1 METTLAIAKP
11 AEPGGPVAALKRLLK
26 RINLIFALTVLAPTG
41 IAIIYYGL
49 IASDIYISE
58 SRFVVRSPQ
67 RQSQTGLLSSLLSGT
82 GFSRSQDDAYSVH
95 DFIKSRDALKALD
108 DQLGL
113 RKKFSAPGVDFINR
127 FGALDR
133 DFSFEALQKYYQ
145 KRVGVDADSTSGISI
160 LQVNAFTAE
169 DARNINELLLTM
181 SEKLV
186 NQLSDRGR
194 EDILRASLAEAAEAE
209 KKAKAAALALAA
221 FRNQN
226 GVVDPERQTTI
237 QLQQMSKLQDELIAT
252 KTQLNQLLAF
262 APANP
267 QIPALRN
274 RMDTLQ
280 GAVDAEF
287 QKMAGS
293 GGGSL
298 TNKAA
303 NYERLALDR
312 AYADKQLAGA
322 LTALDAAR
330 NEAQRKQ
337 LYLERVVQPNLPDVA
352 IEPRRFRSIVI
363 VFVLGL
369 VAWGILTLLVASVRE
384 HME

>member
-1 METTLAIAKP
+1 METILAIQKP
-11 AEPGGPVAALKRLLK
+11 AEPSGPVAAVKRLLK
-26 RINLIFALTVLAPTG
+26 RINLIFALTVLVPTG

-113 RKKFSAPGVDFINR
+113 RKKFSASDVDFVNR
-127 FGALDR
+127 FGAIDR
-133 DFSFEALQKYYQ
+133 DTSFEALQKYYQ
-145 KRVGVDADSTSGISI
+145 KRVGVDADSTSGISV
-160 LQVNAFTAE
+160 LQVNAFTAA
-169 DARNINELLLTM
+169 DAKNMNELLLTM

-194 EDILRASLAEAAEAE
+194 DDILRTSLAEVAEAE
-209 KKAKAAALALAA
+209 KKAKAAAFALAA

-237 QLQQMSKLQDELIAT
+237 QLQQMSKLQDELIGT

-262 APANP
+262 APSNP

-274 RMDTLQ
+274 RMETLQ

-287 QKMAGS
+287 QKMAGA

-330 NEAQRKQ
+330 SEAQRKQ

-352 IEPRRFRSIVI
+352 IEPRRFRSVVI

-369 VAWGILTLLVASVRE
+369 VAWGIFTLLVASVRE

>member
-1 METTLAIAKP
+1 METILAANKLAESNGPMTRIKRAIKRANPLFIA
-11 AEPGGPVAALKRLLK
+11 
-26 RINLIFALTVLAPTG
+26 TVIAPTG
-41 IAIIYYGL
+41 LAIIYFGL

-67 RQSQTGLLSSLLSGT
+67 RQSQTGLLTSLLSGT

-95 DFIKSRDALKALD
+95 DFIRSRDALKALD

-113 RKKFSAPGVDFINR
+113 RAKFSASNVDFLNR
-127 FGALDR
+127 FGTP
-133 DFSFEALQKYYQ
+133 DFDKSFEALQKYYQ
-145 KRVGVDADSTSGISI
+145 KRVGVDSDSTSGISV
-160 LQVNAFTAE
+160 LRVSAFTAE
-169 DARNINELLLTM
+169 DAYKINEQLLGM

-194 EDILRASLAEAAEAE
+194 EDILRTAIAEVKEAE
-209 KKAKAAALALAA
+209 QKAKAAALALAS

-252 KTQLNQLLAF
+252 KTQLNQVKAF
-262 APANP
+262 TPDNP

-274 RMDTLQ
+274 RMETLQ
-280 GAVDAEF
+280 TAVDAEF
-287 QKMAGS
+287 DKMAGK
-293 GGGSL
+293 GASL

-303 NYERLALDR
+303 TYERLALDR
-312 AYADKQLAGA
+312 AFADKQLAA
-322 LTALDAAR
+322 TLASLESAR
-330 NEAQRKQ
+330 SEAQRKQ

-352 IEPRRFRSIVI
+352 IEPRRFRSVLI
-363 VFVLGL
+363 VFALGM
-369 VAWGILTLLVASVRE
+369 VAWGIFTLLLASVRE

>member
-1 METTLAIAKP
+1 MESTLAISNRGDR
-11 AEPGGPVAALKRLLK
+11 GGPMDAFKRLLK
-26 RINLIFALTVLAPTG
+26 KISPIFALTVLVPTSV
-41 IAIIYYGL
+41 AIIYYGL

-108 DQLGL
+108 KQLGL
-113 RKKFSAPGVDFINR
+113 QKKFSAPDVDFLNR
-127 FGALDR
+127 FGTLDR
-133 DFSFEALQKYYQ
+133 DKSFEALQKYYQ
-145 KRVGVDADSTSGISI
+145 KRVTVDADSTSGISI
-160 LQVNAFTAE
+160 LQVSAFTAA
-169 DARNINELLLTM
+169 DAQKISEMLLDM
-181 SEKLV
+181 SETLV
-186 NQLSDRGR
+186 NKLSDRGR
-194 EDILRASLAEAAEAE
+194 DDILRTSLAEVAEAE

-226 GVVDPERQTTI
+226 SVVDPEKQT
-237 QLQQMSKLQDELIAT
+237 QLQLLAMSKLQEEQIAT
-252 KTQLNQLLAF
+252 ETQLNQLLAF
-262 APANP
+262 APDNP
-267 QIPALRN
+267 QIPSLRN
-274 RMDTLQ
+274 RMQTLQ
-280 GAVDAEF
+280 KAVDG
-287 QKMAGS
+287 QLQQMS
-293 GGGSL
+293 GKGGSL

-303 NYERLALDR
+303 EYERLALDR
-312 AYADKQLAGA
+312 AYADKQLAVNLA
-322 LTALDAAR
+322 ALDSAR
-330 NEAQRKQ
+330 SEAQRKQ
-337 LYLERVVQPNLPDVA
+337 LYLERIVQPNLPDVA

>member
-1 METTLAIAKP
+1 LESTLAISNRGDR
-11 AEPGGPVAALKRLLK
+11 GGPMDAFKRLLK
-26 RINLIFALTVLAPTG
+26 KISPIFALTVLVPTSV
-41 IAIIYYGL
+41 AIIYYGL

-108 DQLGL
+108 KQLGL
-113 RKKFSAPGVDFINR
+113 QKKFSAPDVDFLNR
-127 FGALDR
+127 FGTLDR
-133 DFSFEALQKYYQ
+133 DKSFEALQKYYQ
-145 KRVGVDADSTSGISI
+145 KRVTVDADSTSGISI
-160 LQVNAFTAE
+160 LQVSAFTAA
-169 DARNINELLLTM
+169 DAQKISEMLLDM
-181 SEKLV
+181 SETLV
-186 NQLSDRGR
+186 NKLSDRGR
-194 EDILRASLAEAAEAE
+194 DDILRTSLAEVAEAE

-226 GVVDPERQTTI
+226 SVVDPEKQT
-237 QLQQMSKLQDELIAT
+237 QLQLLAMSKLQEEQIAT
-252 KTQLNQLLAF
+252 ETQLNQLLAF
-262 APANP
+262 APDNP
-267 QIPALRN
+267 QIPSLRN
-274 RMDTLQ
+274 RMQTLQ
-280 GAVDAEF
+280 KAVDG
-287 QKMAGS
+287 QLQQMS
-293 GGGSL
+293 GKGGSL

-303 NYERLALDR
+303 EYERLALDR
-312 AYADKQLAGA
+312 AYADKQLAVNLA
-322 LTALDAAR
+322 ALDSAR
-330 NEAQRKQ
+330 SEAQRKQ
-337 LYLERVVQPNLPDVA
+337 LYLERIVQPNLPDVA

>member
-1 METTLAIAKP
+1 METTLALP
-11 AEPGGPVAALKRLLK
+11 NPGDQGGPLGVVKRLAK
-26 RINLIFALTVLAPTG
+26 KINPIFALTVLVPTSL
-41 IAIIYYGL
+41 AIVYYGL

-108 DQLGL
+108 EQLGL
-113 RKKFSAPGVDFINR
+113 RKKFSSSDVDFINR
-127 FGALDR
+127 FGAIDR
-133 DFSFEALQKYYQ
+133 DNSFEALQKYYQ
-145 KRVGVDADSTSGISI
+145 KRVSVDADSTSGISI

-169 DARNINELLLTM
+169 DAQKMNELLLTM

-194 EDILRASLAEAAEAE
+194 EDILRTSLAEVAEAE
-209 KKAKAAALALAA
+209 KKAKAAALALAS

-262 APANP
+262 APSNP
-267 QIPALRN
+267 QIPALKN
-274 RMDTLQ
+274 RMETLQ
-280 GAVDAEF
+280 AAVDAEF

-293 GGGSL
+293 GSGSL

-352 IEPRRFRSIVI
+352 IEPRRFRSVVI

-369 VAWGILTLLVASVRE
+369 VAWGILTLLAASVRE

>member
-1 METTLAIAKP
+1 METILAIAKP
-11 AEPGGPVAALKRLLK
+11 AEPSGPVATIKRLLK
-26 RINLIFALTVLAPTG
+26 RINLIFALTVLVPTG

-113 RKKFSAPGVDFINR
+113 RKKFSAGEVDFLNR

-133 DFSFEALQKYYQ
+133 DTSFEALQKYYQ
-145 KRVGVDADSTSGISI
+145 KRVGVDADSTSGISV
-160 LQVNAFTAE
+160 LQVNAFSAD
-169 DARNINELLLTM
+169 DAKKMNELLLAM

-194 EDILRASLAEAAEAE
+194 EDILRTSLAEAAEAE
-209 KKAKAAALALAA
+209 KKAKAAAFALAA

-252 KTQLNQLLAF
+252 RPNSTRSRHLPRTIRKFRRYVIAWKRCKARWMQSF
-262 APANP
+262 RRWPAVV
-267 QIPALRN
+267 
-274 RMDTLQ
+274 
-280 GAVDAEF
+280 VDRSPTRRPTMSAWH
-287 QKMAGS
+287 
-293 GGGSL
+293 L
-298 TNKAA
+298 I
-303 NYERLALDR
+303 
-312 AYADKQLAGA
+312 A
-322 LTALDAAR
+322 LTRTNSSPA
-330 NEAQRKQ
+330 
-337 LYLERVVQPNLPDVA
+337 
-352 IEPRRFRSIVI
+352 
-363 VFVLGL
+363 
-369 VAWGILTLLVASVRE
+369 
-384 HME
+384 H